1 MSAVSKGSGEWIESE
16 GPPPRRRHSST
27 KGMAMTAHKDPGV
40 DADRTS
46 EFRAALFEAR
56 KQLLRTVVTTD
67 GEIASL
73 SAHEP
78 GGLFEDSARR
88 AVEGLLG
95 RLEGRERH
103 ELDEIQAAQ
112 ARLESGSF
120 GTCESCRRPVPL
132 SRLRALPWTRHC
144 LGCQTREEGR

>member
-1 MSAVSKGSGEWIESE
+1 MSGIESE
-16 GPPPRRRHSST
+16 GLLFETAARSA
-27 KGMAMTAHKDPGV
+27 KGTTMTAKRTPEIDP
-40 DADRTS
+40 DRTI
-46 EFRAALFEAR
+46 EFRAMLLEAR
-56 KQLLRTVVTTD
+56 KQLLRTVATTD

-144 LGCQTREEGR
+144 LGCQTREEIR

>member
-1 MSAVSKGSGEWIESE
+1 
-16 GPPPRRRHSST
+16 
-27 KGMAMTAHKDPGV
+27 MTAHRELGIDP
-40 DADRTS
+40 DRTS
-46 EFRAALFEAR
+46 EFRAVLLEAR
-56 KQLLRTVVTTD
+56 ERLLRTVATTD

-73 SAHEP
+73 SAPEP

-112 ARLESGSF
+112 ARLESGTF
-120 GTCESCRRPVPL
+120 GACEVCRRPIPL
-132 SRLRALPWTRHC
+132 SRLRALPWTCHC
-144 LGCQTREEGR
+144 LRCQRKEEGR

>member
-1 MSAVSKGSGEWIESE
+1 MGSE
-16 GPPPRRRHSST
+16 GLLFETAARSA
-27 KGMAMTAHKDPGV
+27 KGTAMTAHKKPGIDP
-40 DADRTS
+40 DRTS
-46 EFRAALFEAR
+46 EFRAGLLEAR
-56 KQLLRTVVTTD
+56 KRLLHTVATTD

-73 SAHEP
+73 SAPEP

-112 ARLESGSF
+112 ARLESGTF
-120 GTCESCRRPVPL
+120 GTCEACRRPVPL

-144 LGCQTREEGR
+144 LGCQTEEEGR

>member
-1 MSAVSKGSGEWIESE
+1 
-16 GPPPRRRHSST
+16 
-27 KGMAMTAHKDPGV
+27 MTAHKELGIDP
-40 DADRTS
+40 DKTS
-46 EFRAALFEAR
+46 EFRAVLLEAR
-56 KQLLRTVVTTD
+56 QRLLRTVATTD

-88 AVEGLLG
+88 AVEGLLA

-112 ARLESGSF
+112 ARLESGTF
-120 GTCESCRRPVPL
+120 EIGRASCRERV
-132 SRLRALPWTRHC
+132 
-144 LGCQTREEGR
+144 

>member
-1 MSAVSKGSGEWIESE
+1 
-16 GPPPRRRHSST
+16 
-27 KGMAMTAHKDPGV
+27 MTAHKKSGSDR
-40 DADRTS
+40 DRTS
-46 EFRAALFEAR
+46 EFRAGLLEAR
-56 KQLLRTVVTTD
+56 KRLLRTVATTD

-73 SAHEP
+73 SAPEP
-78 GGLFEDSARR
+78 GGWFEDSARR

-112 ARLESGSF
+112 ARLESGTF
-120 GTCESCRRPVPL
+120 GTCEACRRPVPL

-144 LGCQTREEGR
+144 LGCQAKEEGD

>member
-1 MSAVSKGSGEWIESE
+1 
-16 GPPPRRRHSST
+16 
-27 KGMAMTAHKDPGV
+27 MTAHKELGIDP
-40 DADRTS
+40 DKTS
-46 EFRAALFEAR
+46 EFRAVLLEAR
-56 KQLLRTVVTTD
+56 QRLLRTVATTD

-73 SAHEP
+73 STHEP

-88 AVEGLLG
+88 AVEGFLG

-120 GTCESCRRPVPL
+120 GTCEACRRPVPL

-144 LGCQTREEGR
+144 LGCQTKEERR

>member
-1 MSAVSKGSGEWIESE
+1 
-16 GPPPRRRHSST
+16 
-27 KGMAMTAHKDPGV
+27 MTVHKELRIDP
-40 DADRTS
+40 DRTS
-46 EFRAALFEAR
+46 EFRAVLLEAR
-56 KQLLRTVVTTD
+56 QRLLRTVATTD
-67 GEIASL
+67 REIASL

-112 ARLESGSF
+112 ARLESGTF
-120 GTCESCRRPVPL
+120 GACEACRRPVPL

-144 LGCQTREEGR
+144 LDCQIKEEGR